1 MLEHRNTL
9 PKMPARIVVLG
20 AGGFV
25 GKASADRMERDG
37 ATVLRLGRQT
47 ADLLAADAAE
57 NLAEQLRPDD
67 ALVVVS
73 ALAPCKDTTM
83 LADNI
88 RMMDSICRALQ
99 SRPVDHLVYISS
111 DAVYA
116 DSPDPLTEGSIVQPD
131 SLHGMMHAA
140 REVMLRTVLDE
151 TPFAVLRPSLLYGA
165 ADPHNGYGPNQFRRK
180 AFAGDEILLFGEGEE
195 RRDHV
200 LIDDVAELLRLV
212 LLHRSEGALNI
223 ATGIVTPFKEV
234 AEMVARQFDPAPQI
248 GNRPR
253 VGPMPHNGYRPFGI
267 AACHAAFPEFSYTLL
282 ADGIALCH
290 AAEPAGSHGK
300 R

>member
-1 MLEHRNTL
+1 MLEHRNTIQ
-9 PKMPARIVVLG
+9 KVPARTVVLG

-25 GKASADRMERDG
+25 GKAAADRMEGDG
-37 ATVLRLGRQT
+37 ATVLRLGRQSI
-47 ADLLAADAAE
+47 DLLAADAAE
-57 NLAEQLRPDD
+57 KLAALLRPDD

-73 ALAPCKDTTM
+73 ALAPCKNTAM

-88 RMMDSICRALQ
+88 RMMDAICRALQ
-99 SRPVDHLVYISS
+99 NRPVDHLVYISS

-116 DSPDPLTEGSIVQPD
+116 DSPDPLTEASILQPD

-140 REVMLRTVLDE
+140 REVMLRSTLGE

-200 LIDDVAELLRLV
+200 LIDDVAELVRLV

-223 ATGIVTPFKEV
+223 ATGVVASFREV
-234 AEMVARQFDPAPQI
+234 AEMVVRQFDPAPQI
-248 GNRPR
+248 GSRPR

-267 AACHAAFPEFSYTLL
+267 AACNAAFPEFSYTPL

-290 AAEPAGSHGK
+290 AAEPSGSHGQ